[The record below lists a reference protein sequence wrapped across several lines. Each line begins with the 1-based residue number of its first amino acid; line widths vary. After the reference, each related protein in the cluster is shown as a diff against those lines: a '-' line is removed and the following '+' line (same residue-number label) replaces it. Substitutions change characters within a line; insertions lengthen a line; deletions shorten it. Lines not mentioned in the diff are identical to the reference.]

1 MPLGQY
7 RFAERTDFSSFAYLL
22 EPEIQMGNKINDPIA
37 RLMGL
42 RYKSH
47 PWHGLEVG
55 DSAPEAVTAF
65 IEMVPTDTV
74 KYELDKVSGYIR
86 IDRPQKYSTVVPAL
100 YGFIPQSFCG
110 DSVARFCMDKCGR
123 EGIKGDGD
131 PLDVCVLTERTIS
144 HGDIIA
150 CVKPIGGFRMLDGDE
165 ADDKIIAV
173 LLNDATYHGYDD
185 ISELPHVVVDRL
197 KHYFLTY
204 KDMPASDEGECKKTV
219 EIVAT
224 YGRQEA
230 YEVIMRS
237 LEDYK
242 CHFEGLE
249 EILRHV

>member
-1 MPLGQY
+1 
-7 RFAERTDFSSFAYLL
+7 
-22 EPEIQMGNKINDPIA
+22 MGNKINDPIA

-55 DSAPEAVTAF
+55 DDAPEVVTAF
-65 IEMVPTDTV
+65 IEMVPTDTI

-86 IDRPQKYSTVVPAL
+86 IDRPQKYSNVVPAL
-100 YGFIPQSFCG
+100 YGFIPQSYCG
-110 DSVARFCMDKCGR
+110 DCIAEYCMERSGR
-123 EGIKGDGD
+123 QNIKGDGD
-131 PLDVCVLTERTIS
+131 PLDICVLTERTIS

-150 CVKPIGGFRMLDGDE
+150 SVKPIGGFRMLDGDE

-173 LLNDATYHGYDD
+173 LRNDATYSGYDD
-185 ISELPHVVVDRL
+185 ISELPHIVVDRL

-204 KDMPASDEGECKKTV
+204 KDMPAVDRDAEQRQRKV

-224 YGRQEA
+224 YGREES
-230 YEVIMRS
+230 YEVIRRS

-242 CHFEGLE
+242 GHFHSLE

>member
-1 MPLGQY
+1 
-7 RFAERTDFSSFAYLL
+7 
-22 EPEIQMGNKINDPIA
+22 MGNKINDPIA

-55 DSAPEAVTAF
+55 DLAPEVVTAF

-100 YGFIPQSFCG
+100 YGFIPQSYCG
-110 DSVARFCMDKCGR
+110 ETVAQYCMDRCDRKN
-123 EGIKGDGD
+123 IKGDGD
-131 PLDVCVLTERTIS
+131 PLDICVLTERTIA
-144 HGDIIA
+144 HGDILA
-150 CVKPIGGFRMLDGDE
+150 TVKPIGGFCMLDGDE

-173 LLNDATYHGYDD
+173 LHNDATYHGYND
-185 ISELPHVVVDRL
+185 INELPSVVADRL

-204 KDMPASDEGECKKTV
+204 KDMPDSESQKKV
-219 EIVAT
+219 EITHVF
-224 YGRQEA
+224 GREEA
-230 YEVIMRS
+230 YEVIQRS

-242 CHFEGLE
+242 NHFNGLD

>member
-1 MPLGQY
+1 
-7 RFAERTDFSSFAYLL
+7 
-22 EPEIQMGNKINDPIA
+22 MGNKINDPIA

-55 DSAPEAVTAF
+55 EDAPEVVTAF
-65 IEMVPTDTV
+65 IEMVPTDTI

-86 IDRPQKYSTVVPAL
+86 IDRPQKYSVVVPAL

-110 DSVARFCMDKCGR
+110 DSIAAYCMDKSGR
-123 EGIKGDGD
+123 QNIKGDGD
-131 PLDVCVLTERTIS
+131 PLDICVLTERTIS

-150 CVKPIGGFRMLDGDE
+150 SVKPIGGFRMLDGDE

-173 LLNDATYHGYDD
+173 LRNDATYRGYND
-185 ISELPHVVVDRL
+185 IEELPHIVVDRL

-204 KDMPASDEGECKKTV
+204 KDMPAVDRDSEQRQRKV

-224 YGRQEA
+224 YGREEA
-230 YEVIMRS
+230 YEVIQRS

-242 CHFEGLE
+242 NHFQNLE

>member
-1 MPLGQY
+1 
-7 RFAERTDFSSFAYLL
+7 
-22 EPEIQMGNKINDPIA
+22 MGNKINDPIV

-55 DSAPEAVTAF
+55 EDAPEVVTAF

-110 DSVARFCMDKCGR
+110 DLVADFCMEKSCR
-123 EGIKGDGD
+123 ENIKGDGD

-150 CVKPIGGFRMLDGDE
+150 SVKPIGGFRMLDGDE

-173 LLNDATYHGYDD
+173 LRNDATYRGYNDV
-185 ISELPHVVVDRL
+185 SELPHAVVDRL

-204 KDMPASDEGECKKTV
+204 KDMPFSENDLQQHKRV
-219 EIVAT
+219 DIVAT
-224 YGRQEA
+224 YGREEA
-230 YEVIMRS
+230 YEVITRS

-242 CHFEGLE
+242 NHFESLE

>member
-1 MPLGQY
+1 
-7 RFAERTDFSSFAYLL
+7 
-22 EPEIQMGNKINDPIA
+22 MGNKINDPIA

-55 DSAPEAVTAF
+55 ENAPEIVTAF

-86 IDRPQKYSTVVPAL
+86 IDRPQKYSNVVPAL

-110 DSVARFCMDKCGR
+110 DSVAGFCMERSGR
-123 EGIKGDGD
+123 ENIKGDGD
-131 PLDVCVLTERTIS
+131 PLDICVLTERTIA

-150 CVKPIGGFRMLDGDE
+150 TVKPIGGFRMLDGDE

-173 LLNDATYHGYDD
+173 LRNDATYRGYND
-185 ISELPHVVVDRL
+185 IEELPHIVVDRL
-197 KHYFLTY
+197 KRYFLTY
-204 KDMPASDEGECKKTV
+204 KDMPAMDRASEAPKKV

-224 YGRQEA
+224 YGREEA
-230 YEVIMRS
+230 YEVITRS

>member
-1 MPLGQY
+1 
-7 RFAERTDFSSFAYLL
+7 
-22 EPEIQMGNKINDPIA
+22 MGNKINDPIA

-55 DSAPEAVTAF
+55 EDAPEIVTAF
-65 IEMVPTDTV
+65 IEVVPTDTV

-86 IDRPQKYSTVVPAL
+86 IDRPQKYSNVVPAL

-110 DSVARFCMDKCGR
+110 DTVAEFCMQRSGK
-123 EGIKGDGD
+123 ENIKGDSD
-131 PLDVCVLTERTIS
+131 PLDICVLTEKTIA

-150 CVKPIGGFRMLDGDE
+150 TVKPIGGFRMLDGDE

-173 LLNDATYHGYDD
+173 LRNDATYRGYND
-185 ISELPHVVVDRL
+185 IEELPHIVVDRL

-204 KDMPASDEGECKKTV
+204 KDMPAMDRASEAQKKV

-224 YGRQEA
+224 YGREEA
-230 YEVIMRS
+230 YEVITRS

>member
-1 MPLGQY
+1 MIKRKNSL
-7 RFAERTDFSSFAYLL
+7 
-22 EPEIQMGNKINDPIA
+22 IMGNKINDPIA

-55 DSAPEAVTAF
+55 DDAPEIVTAF
-65 IEMVPTDTV
+65 IEMVPTDTI

-110 DSVARFCMDKCGR
+110 DQIADYCMKQCGR
-123 EGIKGDGD
+123 QNIKGDGD
-131 PLDVCVLTERTIS
+131 PLDICVLTERTIS

-150 CVKPIGGFRMLDGDE
+150 SVKPIGGFRMLDGDE

-173 LLNDATYHGYDD
+173 LRNDATYRGYND
-185 ISELPHVVVDRL
+185 IEELPHIVVDRL

-204 KDMPASDEGECKKTV
+204 KDMPAVDRDSEQSQRKV

-224 YGRQEA
+224 YGREEA
-230 YEVIMRS
+230 YEVIRHS

-242 CHFEGLE
+242 NHFHNLE

>member
-1 MPLGQY
+1 
-7 RFAERTDFSSFAYLL
+7 
-22 EPEIQMGNKINDPIA
+22 MGNKINDPIA

-55 DSAPEAVTAF
+55 ENAPEIVTAF

-86 IDRPQKYSTVVPAL
+86 IDRPQKYSNVVPAL

-110 DSVARFCMDKCGR
+110 DSVAGFCMERSGR
-123 EGIKGDGD
+123 ENIKGDGD
-131 PLDVCVLTERTIS
+131 PLDICVLTERTNP

-150 CVKPIGGFRMLDGDE
+150 TVKPIGGFRMLDGDE

-173 LLNDATYHGYDD
+173 LRNDATYRGYND
-185 ISELPHVVVDRL
+185 IEELPHIVVDRL

-204 KDMPASDEGECKKTV
+204 KDMPAMDRASEAPKKV

-224 YGRQEA
+224 YGREEA
-230 YEVIMRS
+230 YEVITRS

>member
-1 MPLGQY
+1 
-7 RFAERTDFSSFAYLL
+7 
-22 EPEIQMGNKINDPIA
+22 MGNKINDPIA

-55 DSAPEAVTAF
+55 DNAPEIVTAF

-110 DSVARFCMDKCGR
+110 DSVAGFCMERSGR
-123 EGIKGDGD
+123 ENIKGDGD
-131 PLDVCVLTERTIS
+131 PLDICVLTERTIA

-150 CVKPIGGFRMLDGDE
+150 TVKPIGGFRMLDGDE

-173 LLNDATYHGYDD
+173 LRNDATYRGYND
-185 ISELPHVVVDRL
+185 IEELPHIVVDRL

-204 KDMPASDEGECKKTV
+204 KDMPAMDRVTEAQKKV

-224 YGRQEA
+224 YGREEA
-230 YEVIMRS
+230 YEVITRS

-249 EILRHV
+249 EILRMYSNEYK

>member
-1 MPLGQY
+1 
-7 RFAERTDFSSFAYLL
+7 
-22 EPEIQMGNKINDPIA
+22 MGNKINDPIV

-55 DSAPEAVTAF
+55 EDAPEIVTAF

-110 DSVARFCMDKCGR
+110 DLVADFCMEKCCR
-123 EGIKGDGD
+123 EHIKGDGD

-150 CVKPIGGFRMLDGDE
+150 SVKPIGGFRMLDGNE

-173 LLNDATYHGYDD
+173 LRNDATYRGYNDV
-185 ISELPHVVVDRL
+185 SELPHAVVDRL

-204 KDMPASDEGECKKTV
+204 KDMPVSENDPEQRKRV
-219 EIVAT
+219 DIVAT
-224 YGRQEA
+224 YGREEA
-230 YEVIMRS
+230 YEVITRS

-242 CHFEGLE
+242 NHFESLE